1 MKTTAPAAVA
11 ASTTRTRLHRP
22 AASSGLPGRIQSS
35 LLAFALTLVAWGV
48 PAASMADEGQ
58 AALAGL
64 DAVKAV
70 FLVNQGSP
78 AATARYLKGVQA
90 TLSMLAEEGV
100 KPSAVLVFLGKPV
113 QYITTQPDES
123 IAAEHG
129 KELASIAESI
139 TGLQSLGARM
149 EVCTAAT
156 RHFGVDNA
164 TLLPGMFTV
173 PNGLVSLIGWQA
185 KGYVPMTF

>member
-1 MKTTAPAAVA
+1 MKEAAHAPIA
-11 ASTTRTRLHRP
+11 ASTTSLHEP
-22 AASSGLPGRIQSS
+22 TAYSGLSGRIRSS
-35 LLAFALTLVAWGV
+35 LLAFTLMLTAWGL
-48 PAASMADEGQ
+48 PAASRADEAQ
-58 AALAGL
+58 AALEGL

-70 FLVNQGSP
+70 FLVNKGSP

-90 TLSMLAEEGV
+90 TLGMLAEEGV

-113 QYITTQPDES
+113 QYITTRPDET

-129 KELASIAESI
+129 KELTSIAETIAS
-139 TGLQSLGARM
+139 LQSQGARM

-156 RHFGVDNA
+156 RHFGVDDA

-173 PNGLVSLIGWQA
+173 PNGLVSLIGWQT